1 MSGLTDPIAD
11 MLTRIRNAGAMGH
24 PNVLVPASQMKVSI
38 AKVLKEEGFIRDYEL
53 LRGQPF
59 RNIKIQLMYDSPEV
73 PRIHGIKRI
82 SRPGLRKYVGNKEA
96 SGPRGGAQEGTL
108 VLSTPQGV
116 IAGSEARRRGIGG
129 EVLCSIW

>member
-38 AKVLKEEGFIRDYEL
+38 VKVLKEEGFIRDYEL

-82 SRPGLRKYVGNKEA
+82 SRPGLRKYVGNKDA
-96 SGPRGGAQEGTL
+96 SGPRGAQETL

-116 IAGSEARRRGIGG
+116 IVGSEARRRGIGG

>member
-24 PNVLVPASQMKVSI
+24 PHVLVPASELKLSIVKVF
-38 AKVLKEEGFIRDYEL
+38 KEEGFIRDFEV

-59 RNIKIQLMYDSPEV
+59 RNIKIQLMYDAPEV
-73 PRIHGIKRI
+73 PHIRGIKRI
-82 SRPGLRKYVGNKEA
+82 SRPGLRKYVGNKETA
-96 SGPRGGAQEGTL
+96 GSRVGQQTL
-108 VLSTPQGV
+108 ILSTPQGV
-116 IAGSEARRRGIGG
+116 IAGSEARKRGIGG